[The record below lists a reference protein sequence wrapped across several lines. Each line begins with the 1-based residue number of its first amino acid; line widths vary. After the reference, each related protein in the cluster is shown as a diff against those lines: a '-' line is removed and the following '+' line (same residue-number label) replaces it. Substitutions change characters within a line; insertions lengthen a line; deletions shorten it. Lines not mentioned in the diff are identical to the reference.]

1 MATLLDT
8 DFETLQQRLLP
19 ESTYRAHGEARF
31 GIDLEPYS
39 PVVGAKVHGLR
50 INSTD
55 TVPGEVRQF
64 LVESLSQHGF
74 LAFEP
79 GTVSAADFAHLVQ
92 LFGRSEYTGTPYTP
106 VAEESSNVNTIDSEV
121 KKTRMNFI
129 WHIDQAFR
137 EEPPRYTVLFGKKV
151 PPFGGDTVFSN
162 AQAAYDLLDPL
173 FAQYLETLYV
183 AQDVETMGFL
193 TLAYRNEEE
202 LARQKARFPW
212 IRTPL
217 IRVHPETGKKQIYVN
232 ELYTQRILG
241 LSRIA
246 SQNILGI
253 LFDLVKSPEVLTRF
267 QWEEGS
273 VLIWDNRVVQ
283 HRGVGDY
290 GSGHRVLLR
299 AVVE

>member
-1 MATLLDT
+1 MATLVDD
-8 DFETLQQRLLP
+8 DFELLQQRLLP
-19 ESTYRAHGEARF
+19 ESSYRDRGEARL
-31 GIDLEPYS
+31 GISLEPYS
-39 PVVGAKVHGLR
+39 PVVGATVRGFR
-50 INSTD
+50 INGTT
-55 TVPGEVRQF
+55 TVTGETREF
-64 LVESLSQHGF
+64 LNESLNRYGF

-79 GTVSAADFAHLVQ
+79 GTVSANDFKYLVQ

-106 VAEESSNVNTIDSEV
+106 VAEESSNVNTIDSKI

-137 EEPPRYTVLFGKKV
+137 AEPPRFTMLFAKTV
-151 PPFGGDTVFSN
+151 PPYGGDTVFSN

-183 AQDVETMGFL
+183 VQDVETMGFL
-193 TLAYRNEEE
+193 TLAYRDADE
-202 LARQKARFPW
+202 LARQKARYPW
-212 IRTPL
+212 IKTPL
-217 IRVHPETGKKQIYVN
+217 IRVHPDTGKKQIYVN

-241 LSRIA
+241 VSRVA

-253 LFDLVKSPEVLTRF
+253 LFDLIKSPEVLTRF
-267 QWEEGS
+267 RWEEGS
-273 VLIWDNRVVQ
+273 ALIWDNRVVQ